1 MKIHGTAKGGALS
14 KKDFGVAFG
23 GAPTECEDDN
33 SGTKGGDGSE
43 WGLAAGAFPL
53 GLGMSFASGH
63 VLIDK
68 EILNMTVWLQISG
81 TSLGTGTLKA
91 YLWEGSG
98 DPATPDDYRA
108 VSDGVSSGTIASSPD
123 STEVTFTFSSPA
135 TLQAGDYMSVQL
147 PSISGSS
154 INFVSNGS
162 SYETNTIAQEFR
174 SSWTQKTFG
183 NRFKIKY
190 TC

>member
-23 GAPTECEDDN
+23 GASGCQDDN
-33 SGTKGGDGSE
+33 SGTKGGNGSE

-53 GLGMSFASGH
+53 GLGQSFSSGH
-63 VLIDK
+63 VLIGK

-81 TSLGTGTLKA
+81 TSLGTSTLNA
-91 YLWEGSG
+91 YLWDGSG

-108 VSDGVSSGTIASSPD
+108 VSDGVSSNTIASSPD
-123 STEVTFTFSSPA
+123 FTEVIFTFSSPA
-135 TLQAGDYMSVQL
+135 TLQANDYMSVQF
-147 PSISGSS
+147 PSVSGSG

-162 SYETNTIAQEFR
+162 AYETNTIAQEFR

-183 NRFKIKY
+183 NRFKIEY